1 LGAATVSGN
10 FVFVSNQK
18 ADSLGANL
26 ARPGDLVFTQRG
38 TLGQVSLVPNHPYDR
53 YVVSQSQMKLTVDHK
68 QADPLFYYHA
78 FSGPDQQ
85 RLIQANTIQTG
96 VPHINLGILRAI
108 PVPQPPLRE
117 QRAIATA
124 LGDADALIESL
135 EQLLVKKRQIKQGAM
150 QELLT
155 GKKRLP
161 GFAGEWE
168 IKRLGTLAKIQRGAS
183 PRPIENPIW
192 FDDNSA
198 VGWVRISDVTSSGM
212 YLTATTQR
220 LSLLGVQNSR
230 PVSRGNLIMSIC
242 ATVGRPII
250 TDIDVC
256 IHDGFVVFESL
267 QVSKSYLYYLLKS
280 IEADWS
286 QHGQTGSQMNLNT
299 GLITRTEVFL
309 PSDLNEQ
316 NVIAAVLSDMD
327 AEIATIETRLTKAR
341 QIKQGM
347 MQELLTGRIRL
358 VRPSAQVLSFPV
370 KESASVASVSHNL
383 QINEAVVIAV
393 LSAKFG
399 SEQFP
404 LGRFRRTKFSYLL
417 HRHVEHEAAGFMK
430 KAAGPYNPRTR
441 YGGAEKIALQN
452 RYVRAF
458 HTEKGEGF
466 VAHENIAQAEGYF
479 EKWYGAEALTW
490 LEQFRYQKNDA
501 LELLTTVD
509 MACEDLSRVG
519 KVVTTSTVKQIIHD
533 SPEWKA
539 KLNRS
544 VFSDD
549 NIAATIQT
557 CRQLFSR

>member
-1 LGAATVSGN
+1 
-10 FVFVSNQK
+10 
-18 ADSLGANL
+18 
-26 ARPGDLVFTQRG
+26 
-38 TLGQVSLVPNHPYDR
+38 
-53 YVVSQSQMKLTVDHK
+53 
-68 QADPLFYYHA
+68 
-78 FSGPDQQ
+78 
-85 RLIQANTIQTG
+85 
-96 VPHINLGILRAI
+96 
-108 PVPQPPLRE
+108 
-117 QRAIATA
+117 
-124 LGDADALIESL
+124 
-135 EQLLVKKRQIKQGAM
+135 
-150 QELLT
+150 
-155 GKKRLP
+155 
-161 GFAGEWE
+161 
-168 IKRLGTLAKIQRGAS
+168 
-183 PRPIENPIW
+183 
-192 FDDNSA
+192 
-198 VGWVRISDVTSSGM
+198 M

-230 PVSRGNLIMSIC
+230 PVSRGSLIMSIC

-267 QVSKSYLYYLLKS
+267 QVSKSYLYYLLKF
-280 IEADWS
+280 IEAKWT

-299 GLITRTEVFL
+299 GLITRTEVLL

-316 NVIAAVLSDMD
+316 EVIADILSDMD
-327 AEIATIETRLTKAR
+327 AEIAAVESKLSKAR

-358 VRPSAQVLSFPV
+358 VRPSTKVLSFRA
-370 KESASVASVSHNL
+370 KENASVASVPHNT

-393 LSAKFG
+393 LSATFG

-417 HRHVEHEAAGFMK
+417 HRHAEHEAAGFLK

-441 YGGAEKIALQN
+441 YGGAEKIAVQN
-452 RYVRAF
+452 RYVRAVS
-458 HTEKGEGF
+458 TGKSEGF
-466 VAHENIAQAEGYF
+466 VADENIAQAEGYF
-479 EKWYGAEALTW
+479 EKWYGAEALSW

-519 KVVTTSTVKQIIHD
+519 KVVSTSTVKQIIYD

-549 NIAATIQT
+549 NIAATIET